1 MDLGTRHRAGL
12 GITEHSDAIA
22 LMVSEETGIISMAV
36 DGKLTR
42 FLDVRSVE
50 KTLLNL
56 FLSPTTETNMLGLLR
71 SLFGRK
77 SDAEE

>member
-1 MDLGTRHRAGL
+1 
-12 GITEHSDAIA
+12 
-22 LMVSEETGIISMAV
+22 MAV

-42 FLDVRSVE
+42 FLDIKSVE

-56 FLSPTTETNMLGLLR
+56 FLSPTAETNLFGLLR

>member
-1 MDLGTRHRAGL
+1 
-12 GITEHSDAIA
+12 
-22 LMVSEETGIISMAV
+22 MAV

-42 FLDVRSVE
+42 FLDIRSVE

-56 FLSPTTETNMLGLLR
+56 FLSPTTETNLLGFLR
-71 SLFGRK
+71 GLFGRK